1 MSQLNIMSR
10 LDNKIVGYIF
20 SAIICFSVL
29 AYPMLMSSG
38 MVHFSAAQFACF
50 ILVVFTV
57 RFLIMK
63 NARQWF
69 VYLGVVVFCSSVI
82 YFNNDSLLHYYPVF
96 MSGGFAALFFLS
108 LRSDVSLIEQ
118 FVRASGKIP
127 PDHALNYLR
136 GLSLAW
142 GVFLLAN
149 GSVAAYTACCTSPFF
164 WGLYNG
170 VLSYAAMAIFVA
182 VELMYRR
189 YYKQKNGFTDD

>member
-1 MSQLNIMSR
+1 MSISR
-10 LDNKIVGYIF
+10 VIAKLDNKIVGYIF
-20 SAIICFSVL
+20 SAIICLSVL
-29 AYPMLMSSG
+29 VYPILTSSEI
-38 MVHFSAAQFACF
+38 VSFSAAQFASF

-63 NARQWF
+63 STRQW
-69 VYLGVVVFCSSVI
+69 YLYLAVCIFCSSVI
-82 YFNNDSLLHYYPVF
+82 YFNNDNLLHYYPVF
-96 MSGGFAALFFLS
+96 MSGGFALLFFLS
-108 LRSDVSLIEQ
+108 LRGDRSLIEQ
-118 FVRASGKIP
+118 FVRASGKTP
-127 PDHALNYLR
+127 PEHALNYLR

-142 GVFLLAN
+142 GIFLLAN

-182 VELMYRR
+182 IELMYRR